1 MIELNKNESV
11 INSIKHHP
19 DDRPLSIPE
28 QGFEL
33 LSRSSRSWVAMFISC
48 IRGPLTEK
56 IVRRALDMI
65 QSRHPRLNV
74 RIVGPDDNL
83 RFESEGT
90 AQIPL
95 RVVNNEQ
102 WQDIVLEELN
112 QNIDSHQV
120 LMRAVLVYSENGRCY
135 LITTIHHAIVDGL
148 SGIRLQQEILTNCQ
162 NITSG
167 EQMPQVERVS
177 ALPPFEALLPETL
190 HGFKDRGKMLFDSV
204 LFLLK
209 TLWFRPKSLGFEKC
223 VPVALRRTGLVQK
236 QLDEALTQQLLK
248 TCKKKNITVQAAL
261 CAAMLFA
268 ITRKMSVGKKSK
280 LCASC
285 GTSIDLRRRLT
296 PPISDEH
303 LGAMVSTLM
312 SYHTLRTNTSFW
324 ELARDVKQKVEA
336 ELKTDKIFTSN
347 LVFRKNI
354 AFFLAHPNITR
365 WTTVVT
371 NVGKINLPK
380 VYGPYELE
388 SISFMP
394 SMAAFGGIFAM
405 AVTTFGGKMV
415 MNFPF
420 SEPSINQE
428 TMAVLTSNV
437 MFCITEA
444 CQRENFY
451 FKDLP

>member
-1 MIELNKNESV
+1 MIESNKNESV

-190 HGFKDRGKMLFDSV
+190 TGFKARIKMRLDSV
-204 LFLLK
+204 RFLLK
-209 TLWFRPKSLGFEKC
+209 MLWFRRKSLDFEKC
-223 VPVALRRTGLVQK
+223 VPLVLRRTGLVQK

-303 LGAMVSTLM
+303 MGAMVSTLM

-354 AFFLAHPNITR
+354 AFFLAHPNITT
-365 WTTVVT
+365 WTTFVT

-420 SEPSINQE
+420 SEPSINRE
-428 TMAVLTSNV
+428 TMDVLTSNV